1 MQDAKTPITVKAAYE
16 CLQAAGYPKT
26 FVNRMLP
33 DWWDNSLLKTSAG
46 ALQFALILKQ
56 RLGLDVIFGQ
66 DGNLAITPQP
76 PRANFKH
83 RADTSADELN
93 VAAALGIAL
102 ARIAVRA
109 TRNPYIEL
117 PRDPIA
123 IHAMARS
130 AGGGTCMGLEELID
144 LCWAHGIPVL
154 FLKEIP
160 KKTKRMTGMA
170 VMVDNRPA
178 ILLGFDYIQHAKQL
192 FVLAH
197 ELAHIVCR
205 HVRLNEALI
214 DEEISQVAE
223 GLEGRAQ
230 LLRDDEEREADE
242 VALGLI
248 RNGSIDIIR
257 DLPRQSSS
265 ATLAAHA
272 MSLGRATGIDHGHLI
287 LSYAKMHDDWIRATQ
302 ALNFIEQRIG
312 AVDLVREKFLQNVD
326 LESISDESA
335 EHLLSMQGISG

>member
-1 MQDAKTPITVKAAYE
+1 MQDAKTPMTVKAAYE

-26 FVNRMLP
+26 YVNRMLP

-56 RLGLDVIFGQ
+56 RLGLDVFFGQ
-66 DGNLAITPQP
+66 DGNLAINTQA
-76 PRANFKH
+76 PRASFKH
-83 RADTSADELN
+83 RADTGADELN

-109 TRNPYIEL
+109 TRNPYVEL
-117 PRDPIA
+117 PREPMA
-123 IHAMARS
+123 IYAMARS
-130 AGGGTCMGLEELID
+130 AGGGKSLGLEELLD
-144 LCWAHGIPVL
+144 LCWAYGIPVL
-154 FLKEIP
+154 FLQEVP
-160 KKTKRMTGMA
+160 RKTKRMTGMA

-178 ILLGFDYIQHAKQL
+178 ILLGFEYTQHAKQL

-197 ELAHIVCR
+197 ELAHIVCH
-205 HVRLNEALI
+205 HVKQNEALI

-242 VALGLI
+242 VALELI
-248 RNGSIDIIR
+248 RNGNIDIAR
-257 DLPRQSSS
+257 ELPRQSSS
-265 ATLAAHA
+265 ATLAAQA
-272 MSLGRATGIDHGHLI
+272 MSLGRSTGIDHGHLI

-312 AVDLVREKFLQNVD
+312 AVDLVREKFLQNVN
-326 LESISDESA
+326 LELISDESA
-335 EHLLSMQGISG
+335 EHLLAMQGISG